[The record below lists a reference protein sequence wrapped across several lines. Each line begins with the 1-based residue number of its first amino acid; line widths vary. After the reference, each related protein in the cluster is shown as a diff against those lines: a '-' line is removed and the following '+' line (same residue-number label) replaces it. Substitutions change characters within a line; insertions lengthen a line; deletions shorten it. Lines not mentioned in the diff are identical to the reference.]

1 MKLVRDYQ
9 GNFYSSRLWSVSL
22 GLGVT
27 ECMFGAK
34 FVQVAMGRCMENC
47 VVLKRYDSTALNS
60 NQGKI

>member
-1 MKLVRDYQ
+1 M
-9 GNFYSSRLWSVSL
+9 SL

-34 FVQVAMGRCMENC
+34 FVQVAMGSCMENC

>member
-1 MKLVRDYQ
+1 M
-9 GNFYSSRLWSVSL
+9 SL

-34 FVQVAMGRCMENC
+34 FVQVAMGSCLEIC
-47 VVLKRYDSTALNS
+47 VVQKRNDCTALNS

>member
-9 GNFYSSRLWSVSL
+9 GNLYRSRLWSVSL

-27 ECMFGAK
+27 ECMFGVK
-34 FVQVAMGRCMENC
+34 FVQVEMGRCLENC
-47 VVLKRYDSTALNS
+47 VVQKRNDSTALNS